1 MAMDRLEKLK
11 NIIMYLMADNRVSHR
26 IPSTLEERQRMMR
39 ALMNVWS
46 SESIQACLEG
56 RVATNEDEVNVWEP
70 RPISE
75 DFLKMQDAEL
85 QMQCEDKG
93 VVEISDITP
102 QTSDILLWQG
112 DITRLKVDAIVNAAN
127 AQALGCWAPLHNCI
141 DNCIHSAAGIQL
153 RKECADKMQG
163 RLLATGDAIIT
174 KGDNLPAKHVIHTVG
189 PIIPDGIPT
198 KEQEE
203 QLAACY
209 RSCLDLA
216 EKNGLESIAFCCIST
231 GVFHFPNQRAA
242 EIAIETVKSYP
253 RHSLKTIVFNV
264 FLDKDRDIYE
274 QLLGACPMA

>member
-1 MAMDRLEKLK
+1 MDRLENLK

-153 RKECADKMQG
+153 RKACNDTMQG
-163 RLLATGDAIIT
+163 RLLATGNAFIT
-174 KGDNLPAKHVIHTVG
+174 KGYNLPAKHVIHTVG

-274 QLLGACPMA
+274 QLLRACPMA

>member
-1 MAMDRLEKLK
+1 MMDRLDNLK

-39 ALMNVWS
+39 ALMNVW
-46 SESIQACLEG
+46 
-56 RVATNEDEVNVWEP
+56 EP

-85 QMQCEDKG
+85 QIQREEKG
-93 VVEISDITP
+93 IVEISDITP
-102 QTSDILLWQG
+102 QTSDIRLWQG
-112 DITRLKVDAIVNAAN
+112 DITRLKVEAIVNAAN

-163 RLLATGDAIIT
+163 RLLKTGEAFIT
-174 KGDNLPAKHVIHTVG
+174 NGYNLPARHVIHTVG
-189 PIIPDGIPT
+189 PIIESGCPS

-203 QLAACY
+203 QLAQCY

-216 EKNGLESIAFCCIST
+216 EENGLQSIAFCCIST
-231 GVFHFPNQRAA
+231 GVFHFPNRRAA
-242 EIAIETVKSYP
+242 EIAIETVLTYP
-253 RHSLKTIVFNV
+253 RKSIQTVVFNV
-264 FLDKDRDIYE
+264 FLDKDYDIYKE
-274 QLLGACPMA
+274 LL